1 MPGGDVVEAVISAS
15 KLLFMNVNATFAVS
29 SPCHANRVDGR
40 TKWWR
45 APTNIK
51 EAMLKIDG
59 SAASLTR
66 VF

>member
-1 MPGGDVVEAVISAS
+1 
-15 KLLFMNVNATFAVS
+15 MNLNATFAVS

-51 EAMLKIDG
+51 EATLKIDG